1 MAHPNGFQGTMTAL
15 ATPLRNGAIDE
26 EALRRLVNDQI
37 AGGIDVLVPCGT
49 TGEGAT
55 LTAEES
61 SRVIRIVVEEARGRA
76 PVVAGTGS
84 NSTEKTIENCR
95 RAKEAGANA
104 ALVVTPYYNKP
115 QQEGLFLHFEAVA
128 RRGGLPVVLYNVPT
142 RTSVDLLAETVGR
155 LSKVPGIVGVKE
167 ASGTITRSIEIL
179 EALDGRPF
187 DLLAGDDAFT
197 LPVLA
202 LGGDGT
208 ISVASNLVPERVS
221 AIVKAFRK
229 GDLKAA
235 QQAQIA
241 LQPLVRALFVETSPA
256 PCKAGLQILGKASDE
271 IRLPLVPAS
280 AATREKLKAA
290 LDRLTR

>member
-15 ATPLRNGAIDE
+15 ATPMRNGIVDE
-26 EALRRLVNDQI
+26 EALRRLVADQI
-37 AGGIDVLVPCGT
+37 AGGVDVLVPCGT

-55 LTAEES
+55 LTSEES
-61 SRVIRIVVEEARGRA
+61 TRVIRVVVEEARGRA
-76 PVVAGTGS
+76 PVVAGCGS
-84 NSTEKTIENCR
+84 NSTTTTIENCQ
-95 RAKEAGANA
+95 RAREAGAHA

-115 QQEGLFLHFEAVA
+115 QQEGLFRHFEAVA
-128 RRGGLPVVLYNVPT
+128 QKGGLPVVLYNVPS

-202 LGGDGT
+202 LGGDGVV
-208 ISVASNLVPERVS
+208 SVASNLVPDRVS
-221 AIVKAFRK
+221 AIVKLFRK
-229 GDLKAA
+229 GDLAGA
-235 QQAQIA
+235 QRAQIA
-241 LQPLVRALFVETSPA
+241 LQPLIRALFIETSPA
-256 PCKAGLQILGKASDE
+256 PCKAGLQLLGKASDE

-280 AATREKLKAA
+280 DATREKLKAA
-290 LDRLTR
+290 LARLA